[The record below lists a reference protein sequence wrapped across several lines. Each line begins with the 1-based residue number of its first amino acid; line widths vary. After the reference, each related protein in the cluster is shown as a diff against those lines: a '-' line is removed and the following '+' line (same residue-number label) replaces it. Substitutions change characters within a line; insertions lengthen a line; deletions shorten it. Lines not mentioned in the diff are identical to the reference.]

1 MRPFLTRIGCDTMKC
16 IKCRQTIP
24 EGSVYCNLCGKKQV
38 AQNKQ
43 KSRSRKG
50 RGSVT
55 YRKDKNKYWARITM
69 PNNKRIHIGYY
80 VYEKEAWEAI
90 DKAFADDL
98 SDNYNWKV
106 KDCYKKWSEN
116 HYPSLTKSGKGSYK
130 NAWRYF
136 DPVKNMK
143 MRDIKT
149 SHLQKCVDLGA
160 EKFSRPICE
169 KIKSLASQLCKFAM
183 QEDLINKNYAQFLKL
198 PPIQEPDT
206 QPFSDDD
213 IKILLANDTDETVKI
228 ILILIYTGFRPTE
241 FFSLEMKNIDIEKWF
256 IRGGAKTD
264 AGRNRIVPISPK
276 IQAYVKYFYAKAK
289 LKGQKYLIV
298 NSRGNKL
305 DINNFRNR
313 YFYRT
318 LEDLGILEDEN
329 DRHLTPYSTR
339 HTFATLCD
347 RADIDDNL
355 LIKMIGHT
363 THKTTEI
370 YIHKTEEDMKKAI
383 ESI

>member
-1 MRPFLTRIGCDTMKC
+1 MKC

-38 AQNKQ
+38 TQNKQ

-98 SDNYNWKV
+98 SDNYNWTV

-116 HYPSLTKSGKGSYK
+116 HYPSLTKSGEGSYK

-183 QEDLINKNYAQFLKL
+183 QEDLINKN
-198 PPIQEPDT
+198 
-206 QPFSDDD
+206 S
-213 IKILLANDTDETVKI
+213 
-228 ILILIYTGFRPTE
+228 
-241 FFSLEMKNIDIEKWF
+241 
-256 IRGGAKTD
+256 
-264 AGRNRIVPISPK
+264 
-276 IQAYVKYFYAKAK
+276 
-289 LKGQKYLIV
+289 
-298 NSRGNKL
+298 
-305 DINNFRNR
+305 
-313 YFYRT
+313 
-318 LEDLGILEDEN
+318 
-329 DRHLTPYSTR
+329 HYS
-339 HTFATLCD
+339 
-347 RADIDDNL
+347 
-355 LIKMIGHT
+355 
-363 THKTTEI
+363 
-370 YIHKTEEDMKKAI
+370 
-383 ESI
+383 

>member
-1 MRPFLTRIGCDTMKC
+1 MKC

-38 AQNKQ
+38 TQKKQ

-98 SDNYNWKV
+98 SDNYNWTV

-116 HYPSLTKSGKGSYK
+116 HYPSLTKSGEGSYK

-318 LEDLGILEDEN
+318 LEDLGILKDKN